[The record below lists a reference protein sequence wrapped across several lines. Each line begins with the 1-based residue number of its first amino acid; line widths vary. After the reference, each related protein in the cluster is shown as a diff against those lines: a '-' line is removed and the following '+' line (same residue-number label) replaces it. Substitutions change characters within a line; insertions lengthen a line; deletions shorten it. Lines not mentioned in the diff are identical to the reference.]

1 MGARKWQAN
10 FGGPVLRAHR
20 RQEGEEAFRAA
31 LLMIDT
37 PAPSCYIRNMKW
49 TESETALLAEL
60 LLQLGAQGRAVA
72 AIDGNAAAGKSTLA
86 ARIAAFFAPRCSVNV
101 FHMDDFFLP
110 GALRTPERLAE
121 PGGNVHYE
129 RFQDEVLAGCRLG
142 RAVFLWRVRL
152 RQDGRDAP
160 RRGRTRRTHARGG
173 RLQHAPLFRHAL

>member
-1 MGARKWQAN
+1 M
-10 FGGPVLRAHR
+10 
-20 RQEGEEAFRAA
+20 FRAA
-31 LLMIDT
+31 RLMIDT
-37 PAPSCYIRNMKW
+37 PVPSCYIRNMKW

-86 ARIAAFFAPRCSVNV
+86 ARIAAFFAPQYSVNV

-129 RFQDEVLAGCRLG
+129 RFQDEVLARK
-142 RAVFLWRVRL
+142 
-152 RQDGRDAP
+152 DAAMLARFESIWIP
-160 RRGRTRRTHARGG
+160 MENAYFSAFRIPEQCDFVLHAEDMNEI
-173 RLQHAPLFRHAL
+173 PI